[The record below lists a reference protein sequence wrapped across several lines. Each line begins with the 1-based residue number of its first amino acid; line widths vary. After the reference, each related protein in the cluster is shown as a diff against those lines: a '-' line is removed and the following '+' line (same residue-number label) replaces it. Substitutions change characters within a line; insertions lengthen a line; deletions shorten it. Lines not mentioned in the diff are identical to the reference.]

1 MFVKEADTLPITRVF
16 ENDAGGVTI
25 LTFDLLEIEKEY
37 FEPGIAMFPKSD
49 IHGVI
54 NTLQKILAEHTASQL

>member
-25 LTFDLLEIEKEY
+25 LTFDLLEIDNEL
-37 FEPGIAMFPKSD
+37 FEPGIATFPNSD

-54 NTLQKILAEHTASQL
+54 NTLQKMLKENKES